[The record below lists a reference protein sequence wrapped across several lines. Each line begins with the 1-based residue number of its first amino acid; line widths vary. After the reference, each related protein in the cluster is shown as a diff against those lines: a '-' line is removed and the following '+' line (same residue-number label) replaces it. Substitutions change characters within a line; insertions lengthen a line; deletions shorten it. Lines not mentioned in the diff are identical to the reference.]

1 MVVATTQ
8 HRMGSCSLGFSLIE
22 LLVVISIIA
31 VLSSM
36 LLPAIST
43 VRNAARNS
51 VCQSHLRQIGHA
63 VSAYTVDY
71 EGVLPFGTYKDGSN
85 WGDKVLEQLD
95 IDAASGML
103 RCPSAAIP
111 QGIRHYG
118 AQFNLFA
125 MEARVPTPPATTTG
139 GWRARSGSIR
149 ELRTDGALIFDVSQS
164 ISTGNCKVLP
174 TEIGIMWN
182 WFNNASDDKLTITK
196 PLNVDTDAWGLDRYR
211 HNGNR
216 AANFLWGDFR
226 VSSRGYAE
234 MVKGNFRCYKN
245 GRKQLW
251 E

>member
-1 MVVATTQ
+1 MVVDTSASS
-8 HRMGSCSLGFSLIE
+8 RAFSLIE

-31 VLSSM
+31 ILSSM

-43 VRNAARNS
+43 VRSAARS
-51 VCQSHLRQIGHA
+51 AVCQSHLRQIGQA

-85 WGDKVLEQLD
+85 WGDKVLEQLEV
-95 IDAASGML
+95 DATSGML

-111 QGIRHYG
+111 LGIRHYG

-125 MEARVPTPPATTTG
+125 MEGRVPTPPATTTG
-139 GWRARSGSIR
+139 GWRARSGSVR

-164 ISTGNCKVLP
+164 LSTGNCKTLP

-182 WFNNASDDKLTITK
+182 WFNNSSDDRLTINT
-196 PLNVDTDAWGLDRYR
+196 PLNVDTDAWALDRYR
-211 HNGNR
+211 HSGNR
-216 AANFLWGDFR
+216 MGNFLWGDFR
-226 VSSRGYAE
+226 VSSRGYAD

-245 GRKQLW
+245 GRKQSW
-251 E
+251 EPN